1 MRKYLVLFL
10 FSFYSFIVIADDVT
24 QIRSM
29 YTSSIENEKK
39 CEDFG
44 KHMLSLNYYENNLYQ
59 AYLGCYYFI
68 KCKFTSSNMLKF
80 KYFNKGKELLESS
93 INNNSSSIELR
104 FLRYS
109 IQINLPRILF
119 YYEDI
124 EKDLN
129 FVHYNLKSLK
139 DDKLKKYILKSLN
152 NLKQ

>member
-1 MRKYLVLFL
+1 MRKYFVLFL
-10 FSFYSFIVIADDVT
+10 FSFYSFIVIGDDFT
-24 QIRSM
+24 QIRNM
-29 YTSSIENEKK
+29 YTLSIENEKK

-44 KHMLSLNYYENNLYQ
+44 KYMLSLNYDENNLHQ

-109 IQINLPRILF
+109 IQVNLPRILF
-119 YYEDI
+119 YYKDI

-129 FVHYNLKSLK
+129 FVQYNLKFLK
-139 DDKLKKYILKSLN
+139 DEKLKKYILKSLN
-152 NLKQ
+152 NLNQ